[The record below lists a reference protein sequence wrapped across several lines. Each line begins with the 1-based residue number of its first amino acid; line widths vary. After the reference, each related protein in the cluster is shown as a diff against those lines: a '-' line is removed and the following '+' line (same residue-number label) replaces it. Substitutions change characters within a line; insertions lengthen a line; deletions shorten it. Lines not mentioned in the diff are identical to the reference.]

1 VDIETLSQV
10 LGNFGEF
17 VGAVAVVITI
27 AYLAI
32 QVRHSKEATEANTRT
47 IRANAAKEV
56 YVGWSNFCLELSRH
70 PDKVCFDKVFK
81 PDTDYSEL
89 TEEEKVAVG
98 YYFRAVVERFASE
111 HALFEGGVLP
121 SEVYDELSRFCAGF
135 VSAPALANLWKVEQ
149 EQPIYTRQ
157 FVETINSIL
166 VSNPVTGA
174 TPHWSN

>member
-1 VDIETLSQV
+1 MDVGAISEV

-17 VGAVAVVITI
+17 VIAIAVVVTL
-27 AYLAI
+27 AYLAV

-70 PDKVCFDKVFK
+70 PDKLWFDKVFK
-81 PDTDYSEL
+81 PDADYSQL

-135 VSAPALANLWKVEQ
+135 VSAPALADLWKVEQ
-149 EQPIYTRQ
+149 EQPIYSRQ
-157 FVETINSIL
+157 FIEAINSIA
-166 VSNPVTGA
+166 VSTPVTGA
-174 TPHWSN
+174 TPHVGN